1 MKRRAFAFLLAL
13 SLLLLPFLGLCESA
27 LLAVPSRSIAI
38 LLLGVDKP
46 VGETLRAAAIVIAAL
61 NLDTGAV
68 RLASI
73 DRNTLIPGPNGDATL
88 ADTVALGGSALALQT
103 VKELYGINITRFV
116 TVDLNGMEKI
126 IDALGGVDIDV
137 REGELNIWMADGK
150 TKVFEQTGLQTL
162 GGAQAMSFMRDH
174 TGEEKG
180 SSHLS
185 RVLAACMKKGIQ
197 MGLDP
202 LIELIMELI
211 AHVETNMTLMD
222 MMDVA
227 LSALSASVSG
237 METKHFPMNGHTA
250 SSGKE
255 TAVRMLDSK
264 AETEALYAFLF
275 GETVRP

>member
-116 TVDLNGMEKI
+116 TVDLSGMEKI

-180 SSHLS
+180 SSRLS
-185 RVLAACMKKGIQ
+185 RVLTACMQKGIQ

-211 AHVETNMTLMD
+211 EHVETNMTLMD
-222 MMDVA
+222 MMEVA

-275 GETVRP
+275 GETVMP